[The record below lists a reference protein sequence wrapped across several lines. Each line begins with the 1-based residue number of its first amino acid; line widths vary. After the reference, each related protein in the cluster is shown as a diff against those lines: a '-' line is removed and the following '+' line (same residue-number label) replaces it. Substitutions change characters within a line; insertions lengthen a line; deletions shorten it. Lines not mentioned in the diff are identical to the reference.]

1 MKKSMLEKQL
11 REVKELRAQ
20 LDKEPVQLETK
31 PRGLRIVAMPLP
43 KKGTLAKKL
52 EGFKVA

>member
-1 MKKSMLEKQL
+1 MLEKQL